1 MATKW
6 GELFVWA
13 GRFVISV
20 LVTLV
25 IANGLKDNPMFYKDA
40 LKPWLAGIFAGAV
53 CFFMLNIISKK
64 S

>member
-6 GELFVWA
+6 GELFVWI
-13 GRFVISV
+13 GRFVVSV
-20 LVTLV
+20 LVALV
-25 IANGLKDNPMFYKDA
+25 IANGLKDNVMFHKNPFE
-40 LKPWLAGIFAGAV
+40 PWLAGIFAGVV

>member
-13 GRFVISV
+13 GRFVVSV
-20 LVTLV
+20 LVALT
-25 IANGLKDNPMFYKDA
+25 IANGLKDNIRFYKDP
-40 LKPWLAGIFAGAV
+40 LTPWLAGIFAGAM
-53 CFFMLNIISKK
+53 CFLMLNIISKK

>member
-6 GELFVWA
+6 GELFVWV
-13 GRFVISV
+13 GRFVVSL
-20 LVTLV
+20 LVALV

-40 LKPWLAGIFAGAV
+40 IKPWLAGIFAGTL
-53 CFFMLNIISKK
+53 CFFMLNIMSKK